1 MSFQTDTDIGNRA
14 LQHCGVP
21 RMDPTLGF
29 SEGTE
34 RANEVSFAYGK
45 LKVAELQRAMWTFS
59 TRLAPLRAID
69 SNTMLLSPAL
79 WQSGTTYFKGSLV
92 VDQNNTIWQ
101 SRIVNNL
108 GNQPGQPG
116 AIFAWEPYFGPLTVT
131 AYDGTKVY
139 FAGEVVYTAP
149 GDGTYNVY
157 VSKISNNALDPSLPN
172 QWAATT
178 QYMQNQVVQQFPA
191 WAVGTTYGKGA
202 TVTYTDGNT
211 YSSVTSGNVGNIPPS
226 SSSNW
231 WPVPVLILQSLAVP
245 AMSQPPITPTS
256 SPIIE
261 WNVGTV
267 YSIGSFAMFAGN
279 AYVSIANAN
288 TGNYPNA
295 AGSSSWAVLSGG
307 VQYMSLIDLNT
318 NNNPANAPALW
329 AVGTTYATGNQVGG
343 SDGNIYTS
351 IGNGNVGNN
360 PVTDGG
366 VHWTNTGVLNPWTT
380 VFTLGPGNQQWLQIG
395 GAAAPSGVALA
406 QLDIVWPVGSG
417 PSSQFQTKNVYR
429 LPAGFLRVAPQNPKG
444 DVDPWLG
451 GPAGNVQTDWTYY
464 GGAYFTTWDFG
475 PIIYRF
481 CADVVDVTQFDPMF
495 CEGLAARIGME
506 VCQTLTQSDAK
517 MQGIKQAYALAMRE
531 ARLVNSIEAGFA
543 APPQDEFITVRW

>member
-1 MSFQTDTDIGNRA
+1 MAFQTSIDIANRA
-14 LQHCGVP
+14 LQHCGLP
-21 RMDPTLGF
+21 RLDPTLGF
-29 SEGTE
+29 TEQSE
-34 RANEVSFAYGK
+34 RAGEVGFAYGK
-45 LKVAELQRAMWTFS
+45 LKVAELQRSMWTFS

-69 SNTMLLSPAL
+69 SNTMLLTPAL
-79 WQSGTTYFKGSLV
+79 WQSGITYFKGSLV
-92 VDQNNTIWQ
+92 VDQDSTIWQ

-108 GNQPGQPG
+108 GNQPGVPG

-157 VSKISNNALDPSLPN
+157 ISLVSSNALDPSLPN
-172 QWAATT
+172 QWSATT
-178 QYMQNQVVQQFPA
+178 TYFQNAVVQQYPA
-191 WAVGTTYGKGA
+191 WAVGTTYAAGA

-226 SSSNW
+226 SSSRW
-231 WPVPVLILQSLAVP
+231 WPVPVLILASLAVP
-245 AMSQPPITPTS
+245 AAGQPPITPVS

-261 WNVGTV
+261 WNFGTI

-279 AYVSIANAN
+279 AYVSILNANA
-288 TGNYPNA
+288 GNYPNA
-295 AGSSSWAVLSGG
+295 AASTFWAVLSGG
-307 VQYMSLIDLNT
+307 VQYMSLINLNT
-318 NNNPANAPALW
+318 NNSPANAPALW
-329 AVGTTYATGNQVGG
+329 NSGTTYAAGSKAGG
-343 SDGNIYTS
+343 SDGNIYSS
-351 IGNGNVGNN
+351 IGSGNAGHDPTIS
-360 PVTDGG
+360 PVF
-366 VHWTNTGVLNPWTT
+366 WINTGVLNPWTS
-380 VFTLGPGNQQWLQIG
+380 VFTQGPGNQQWLQIG

-444 DVDPWLG
+444 DINPWLG
-451 GPAGNVQTDWTYY
+451 GPAGNTQSDWTYY

-475 PIIYRF
+475 PIVYRF

-506 VCQTLTQSDAK
+506 VCRTLSQSNADV
-517 MQGIKQAYALAMRE
+517 QEIKQAYALAMRE
-531 ARLVNSIEAGFA
+531 ARTVNAIEAGFS

>member
-1 MSFQTDTDIGNRA
+1 MAFQTSVDIGNRA
-14 LQHCGVP
+14 CQHVGVP

-29 SEGTE
+29 SEPSE
-34 RANEVSFAYGK
+34 RANEISFAYGK

-92 VDQNNTIWQ
+92 VDQDNTIWQ
-101 SRIVNNL
+101 SRIVNNI

-139 FAGEVVYTAP
+139 FAGEVAYLAP

-157 VSKISNNALDPSLPN
+157 MSLVSNNAVDPSLPN
-172 QWAATT
+172 QWSPTT
-178 QYMQNQVVQQFPA
+178 TYMQNQVVQQFPA
-191 WAVGTTYGKGA
+191 WTAHTYSVGQ

-211 YSSVTSGNVGNIPPS
+211 YTSTASVNNDTPGTSGKWTV
-226 SSSNW
+226 
-231 WPVPVLILQSLAVP
+231 VPVLILQSLAVP
-245 AMSQPPITPTS
+245 AAGQPPITPVS
-256 SPIIE
+256 SPLIE
-261 WNVGTV
+261 WNVATA
-267 YSIGSFAMFAGN
+267 YTTNSIVLFNGS
-279 AYVSIANAN
+279 AYLGVAATN
-288 TGNYPNA
+288 TGQYPNA
-295 AGSSSWAVLSGG
+295 PASSFWTILSGG
-307 VQYMSLIDLNT
+307 VQYMSLINLNT
-318 NNNPANAPALW
+318 NNSPVNAPALW
-329 AVGTTYATGNQVGG
+329 SSATTYAIGNTVGG

-351 IGNGNVGNN
+351 LSNGNLNNN
-360 PVTDGG
+360 PVIDGG
-366 VHWTNTGVLNPWTT
+366 VHWSTAGVLNPWTT
-380 VFTLGPGNQQWLQIG
+380 VFKQGPGNQQWLQIG

-417 PSSQFQTKNVYR
+417 PSSQFSTRNVYR
-429 LPAGFLRVAPQNPKG
+429 LPAGFLRVAPQNPKAG
-444 DVDPWLG
+444 IDPWLG
-451 GPAGNVQTDWTYY
+451 GPSGNPQQDWTYY
-464 GGAYFTTWDFG
+464 GGQYFTTWDFG

-531 ARLVNSIEAGFA
+531 ARTVNAIEAGFA
-543 APPQDEFITVRW
+543 APPMDEYIAVRW